1 MIRLGYAVALVSLM
15 HPCAGVAAAAS
26 ADERV
31 QACATEPDDARRLAC
46 YDEAIGVVRETGNS
60 QTANAQNASA
70 QNAPAPDAPAPD
82 APAPNAPG
90 GNVPTPLPSSA
101 TADERTATERFGY
114 QGEVARE
121 QIDRQAAATPK
132 LKMLQA
138 RITDIETLPLGEF
151 VLTLDN
157 GQVWKQKAK
166 ESIGPLRVGDQVTIR
181 AGALGSYRLSASS
194 NRSTRV
200 QRVK

>member
-15 HPCAGVAAAAS
+15 HPCAGIAAAAS
-26 ADERV
+26 SDERM

-46 YDEAIGVVRETGNS
+46 YDDAVGVVRETGNS
-60 QTANAQNASA
+60 QTANAQNASV
-70 QNAPAPDAPAPD
+70 QNAPAPNTPRAD
-82 APAPNAPG
+82 
-90 GNVPTPLPSSA
+90 VPTPKPSSA
-101 TADERTATERFGY
+101 AADERTATERFGY
-114 QGEVARE
+114 QGEIARE
-121 QIDRQAAATPK
+121 QIDRQAATTPK

-138 RITDIETLPLGEF
+138 RITDIESLPLGEF

-194 NRSTRV
+194 NRSTLV

>member
-1 MIRLGYAVALVSLM
+1 MRLGFAIAVVGLI
-15 HPCAGVAAAAS
+15 HPCASIAAAANT
-26 ADERV
+26 DERV
-31 QACATEPDDARRLAC
+31 RACATEPDDARRLAC
-46 YDEAIGVVRETGNS
+46 YDDAVGVDRETGGS
-60 QTANAQNASA
+60 RAVNAPNVSA
-70 QNAPAPDAPAPD
+70 QNAPTS
-82 APAPNAPG
+82 
-90 GNVPTPLPSSA
+90 NVPTPQPSPAS
-101 TADERTATERFGY
+101 TDQRTATERFGY

-138 RITDIETLPLGEF
+138 RVTDIETLPLGEF

-194 NRSTRV
+194 NRSTLV

>member
-15 HPCAGVAAAAS
+15 HPCAGIAAAAS

-46 YDEAIGVVRETGNS
+46 YDDAVGVVRETGNS
-60 QTANAQNASA
+60 QGAEAQNASA
-70 QNAPAPDAPAPD
+70 QNAPAPDVPK
-82 APAPNAPG
+82 
-90 GNVPTPLPSSA
+90 GNVPTPQPSSA
-101 TADERTATERFGY
+101 ADERTATERFGY
-114 QGEVARE
+114 QGEIARE
-121 QIDRQAAATPK
+121 QIDRQAATTPK

-138 RITDIETLPLGEF
+138 RITGIESLPLGEF

-194 NRSTRV
+194 NRSTLV